1 MCCRREIGTD
11 KIHVVQFHGA
21 VIALCIE
28 EVQQRRAAVLVGKEN
43 GVADPDGL
51 LPLDFDGLV
60 RDSFGELVGTR

>member
-1 MCCRREIGTD
+1 
-11 KIHVVQFHGA
+11 
-21 VIALCIE
+21 
-28 EVQQRRAAVLVGKEN
+28 VLVGKEN